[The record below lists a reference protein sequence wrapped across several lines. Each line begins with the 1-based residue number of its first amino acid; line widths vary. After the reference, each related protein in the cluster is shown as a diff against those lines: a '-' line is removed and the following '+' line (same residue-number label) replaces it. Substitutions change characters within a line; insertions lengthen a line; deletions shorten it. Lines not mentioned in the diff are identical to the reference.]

1 MVKNKKED
9 LMERRRCGI
18 YNLKFSYSSKM
29 QRLLTV
35 VVLDF
40 VFVPRAIAKEYK
52 FSFGK
57 YNHLLFLISLIQSGR
72 N

>member
-9 LMERRRCGI
+9 LMERRRCGN

-29 QRLLTV
+29 QWLFTV

-40 VFVPRAIAKEYK
+40 VLCVTNYDL
-52 FSFGK
+52 G
-57 YNHLLFLISLIQSGR
+57 IQI
-72 N
+72 